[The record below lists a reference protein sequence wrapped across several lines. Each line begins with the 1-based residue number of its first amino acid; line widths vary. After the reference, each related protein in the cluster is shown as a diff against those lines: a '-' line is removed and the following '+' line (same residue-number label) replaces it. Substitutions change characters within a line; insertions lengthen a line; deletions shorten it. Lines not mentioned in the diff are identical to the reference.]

1 MAARIVLFVDY
12 QNVYMGARD
21 AFHSPTAP
29 APIGQIDPR
38 RLGELILRKRASDGE
53 LAEVRMYRGQPDQA
67 REPRAYATVRRQCRA
82 WERNP
87 RVRVFTRRLRYPRD
101 WPDSR
106 PQEKGIDVA
115 LAVDF
120 VLMAARGEYDVGV
133 IMSTDTDL
141 VPALEAVIALQG
153 SPFPRCEVAAWSTR
167 GSYSQRLGVPGRRVW
182 CHWLDEGDY
191 RAIADPRDFS
201 KPW

>member
-1 MAARIVLFVDY
+1 MRLVLFIDA
-12 QNVYMGARD
+12 QNTYMGARECFFSITD
-21 AFHSPTAP
+21 PHVFGQFDPVKLGALVASRGGPGGTACTLTQVRLYTGRP
-29 APIGQIDPR
+29 DSSRDPKTY
-38 RLGELILRKRASDGE
+38 GAHMKQCAAWSKAG
-53 LAEVRMYRGQPDQA
+53 
-67 REPRAYATVRRQCRA
+67 ATVVWRA
-82 WERNP
+82 
-87 RVRVFTRRLRYPRD
+87 LRYPRD
-101 WPDSR
+101 WPNR
-106 PQEKGIDVA
+106 RAEEKGIDVA
-115 LAVDF
+115 LAIDYVAMAVDG
-120 VLMAARGEYDVGV
+120 LYDVGV